1 MAYIINRWDS
11 TEVAIIQD
19 GTVYQGLDVKLIGK
33 NYAGYGE
40 IQNENTLHLLENFAR
55 ATEPPN
61 AIRGQIW
68 YDTANKKIKF
78 YTGDATVSGEKT
90 WKIAGG
96 TEYAAAAPL
105 NPTDG
110 DLWFNTETD
119 QLNIRNGTDWLTI
132 GPQSAGSGLTQMVSR
147 EVLGTD
153 RATPHAI
160 IAATV
165 DTEVVYIVSND
176 ADFILREDDPNSVIA
191 GFTKIKR
198 GITFQSTDA
207 VTGVSADND
216 TSGFALWGTASSALR
231 LGQYTPND
239 FILKE
244 DAGNIFLDDGF
255 TVGNGQDLKIAIET
269 GINPVIEAQTGPAIY
284 FRVKAGSGSAN
295 PMAITNTGLIPGN
308 PTATPIFDIGSV
320 NGLWK
325 NIYANRLIGVADNAD
340 RLLTGAVNNVPQY
353 SQASVISS
361 VNTIVVRDASQAV
374 YASAYKG
381 GAADTALK
389 LANPVSINNV
399 PFDGSINITVA
410 DTTKLPTAGGSMTGA
425 LVLPASLQVTIPA
438 VIDPITQE
446 VITPARVESVTY
458 PSADQ
463 HAAPKKYVDD
473 KFGQGGLLGVASGGT
488 GASTDT
494 GARSNLNV
502 PKRDGTDA
510 TGTWNINIGPSAGGV
525 GGTAAVATKATNMAG
540 GLQGSISYQQGPDT
554 SIMLGIGAVGQ
565 VLIST
570 GSVPEWKNIGD
581 LATGAA
587 ALVAVAN
594 KQTDIGT
601 FYPTFVNA
609 LSGNAGI
616 CVDSDLY
623 TYSTNTNTLTVKNLN
638 ATVSIVGDIYANNG
652 TGIVLENG
660 TDGFDAVFTGRVNG
674 TADEL
679 TTARTITLTGAVTS
693 QAIPFDGSA
702 DIQIPVTLPSSFS
715 IELGTNTTGNYVKEL
730 VAGSYVVLKESS
742 NPYVPGEGDT
752 ISIEVDATD
761 SATNSTIVARDGV
774 GNFSANI
781 ISATEFSGVATSAKY
796 ADLAE
801 KYLADAD
808 YEPGTV
814 VCIGGDAE
822 VTATIFG
829 DRALGVVS
837 TAPAFMMNRD
847 LEGGIYIALKGRV
860 PCKVIGAVRKG
871 QRLVATNNGY
881 AVAGVPHS
889 NDVFAIALESS
900 TDTGVKVIEVAVL

>member
-78 YTGDATVSGEKT
+78 YTGDATLSGEKT

-132 GPQSAGSGLTQMVSR
+132 GPQSAGTGLTQMVSR

-176 ADFILREDDPNSVIA
+176 ADFILREDDPNSVIT

-231 LGQYTPND
+231 LGQYTSDD

-284 FRVKAGSGSAN
+284 FRVKSGSGSAN
-295 PMAITNTGLIPGN
+295 PVAVTNTGLIPGN
-308 PTATPIFDIGSV
+308 PTSTAIFDIGSV
-320 NGLWK
+320 NRLWN
-325 NIYANRLIGVADNAD
+325 NIYANKLVGIADKAD
-340 RLLTGAVNNVPQY
+340 TLLTGAVNNVPQY
-353 SQASVISS
+353 SQASVVSAN
-361 VNTIVVRDASQAV
+361 NTIVVRDATQAI

-381 GAADTALK
+381 GSADTALK
-389 LANPVSINNV
+389 LASPVSINGT

-410 DTTKLPTAGGSMTGA
+410 DTTKLPTTGGTMTGA
-425 LVLPASLQVTIPA
+425 LTLPTSVAST
-438 VIDPITQE
+438 
-446 VITPARVESVTY
+446 TY

-463 HAAPKKYVDD
+463 HAVPKKYVDD

-488 GASTDT
+488 GSSTDT

-510 TGTWNINIGPSAGGV
+510 TGTWNINIGPNANGI

-540 GLQGSISYQQGPDT
+540 GLQGSISYQQGPDS
-554 SIMLGIGAVGQ
+554 SIMLGIGGAGQ

-587 ALVAVAN
+587 ALIAIAD
-594 KQTDIGT
+594 KQTDVGT
-601 FYPTFVNA
+601 FYPTFVNT
-609 LSGNAGI
+609 LSGNTGL
-616 CVDSDLY
+616 CVDSNLY
-623 TYSTNTNTLTVKNLN
+623 TYSPNTNTLTVKNLN
-638 ATVSIVGDIYANNG
+638 ATDSIVGDIYANNG
-652 TGIVLENG
+652 TGKVLENG

-674 TADEL
+674 TADKL
-679 TTARTITLTGAVTS
+679 TTSRTITLTGSVTS
-693 QAIPFDGSA
+693 QAIPFDGSQ
-702 DIQIPVTLPSSFS
+702 DISIPVTLPTLFS
-715 IELGTNTTGNYVKEL
+715 IELGTNTTGNYIKEL
-730 VAGSYVVLKESS
+730 VAGSYVSLKESS

-752 ISIEVDATD
+752 VAIEIDATD
-761 SATNSTIVARDGV
+761 SATNNTIVARDGN
-774 GNFSANI
+774 GSFDANI
-781 ISATEFSGVATSAKY
+781 ITANEFAGVATSAKY

-801 KYLADAD
+801 KYLPDAD
-808 YEPGTV
+808 YEPGVV
-814 VCIGGDAE
+814 VCIGGAAE
-822 VTATIFG
+822 VTAAVFG

-860 PCKVIGAVRKG
+860 PCKVVGAVRKG
-871 QRLVATNNGY
+871 QRLVATDNGY
-881 AVAGVPHS
+881 AVACAPNS
-889 NDVFAIALESS
+889 TDVFAIALESS
-900 TDTGVKVIEVAVL
+900 DDTGVKVIEVAVL

>member
-78 YTGDATVSGEKT
+78 YTGDATISGEKT

-176 ADFILREDDPNSVIA
+176 ADFILREDDPNSVIS

-239 FILKE
+239 FILKA
-244 DAGNIFLDDGF
+244 DAGNIFLDEGF

-284 FRVKAGSGSAN
+284 FRVKSGSGSTN
-295 PMAITNTGLIPGN
+295 PLAVTNTGLIPGN
-308 PTATPIFDIGSV
+308 PTATPVFDIGSV
-320 NGLWK
+320 NRLWN
-325 NIYANRLIGVADNAD
+325 NIYANRLIGIADNAN

-353 SQASVISS
+353 SQASVLSS
-361 VNTIVVRDASQAV
+361 ADTIVVRDTTQAV

-389 LANPVSINNV
+389 LAFPVNINNV
-399 PFDGSINITVA
+399 PFDGSINITVSDA
-410 DTTKLPTAGGSMTGA
+410 TKLPLTGGTMTGA
-425 LVLPASLQVTIPA
+425 LVLPTTVA
-438 VIDPITQE
+438 
-446 VITPARVESVTY
+446 SVTY
-458 PSADQ
+458 PSAAQ
-463 HAAPKKYVDD
+463 HAVPKKYVDD
-473 KFGQGGLLGVASGGT
+473 KFGVAGLLGVASGGT
-488 GASTDT
+488 GASTDA

-502 PKRDGTDA
+502 PSRSGADA
-510 TGTWNINIGPSAGGV
+510 TGTWNINIGPTAGGI
-525 GGTAAVATKATNMAG
+525 GGTAAVATKATNMSG

-554 SIMLGIGAVGQ
+554 SIMLGIGAAGQ
-565 VLIST
+565 ALIST
-570 GSVPEWKNIGD
+570 GSVPEWKNVSD

-594 KQTDIGT
+594 KQTDVGT
-601 FYPTFVNA
+601 FYPTFVNS
-609 LSGNAGI
+609 LSGNSGI
-616 CVDSDLY
+616 CVDSDLL
-623 TYSTNTNTLTVKNLN
+623 TYSPNTNTLTVKNLN
-638 ATVSIVGDIYANNG
+638 ATESIVGDIYANNG
-652 TGIVLENG
+652 TGKVLENG
-660 TDGFDAVFTGRVNG
+660 TDGFDATFTGRVIG

-679 TTARTITLTGAVTS
+679 TNARTFMLTGAVNS
-693 QAIPFDGSA
+693 QAISFNGSA
-702 DIQIPVTLPSSFS
+702 NIEIPTTLPNTFS
-715 IELGTNTTGNYVKEL
+715 IELGTNTSGNYVKQL
-730 VAGSYVVLKESS
+730 AAGSYVVLREGS
-742 NPYVPGEGDT
+742 NPYIPGEGDI
-752 ISIEVDATD
+752 ISVEIDATD
-761 SATNSTIVARDGV
+761 SNTNSTIVARDGV
-774 GNFSANI
+774 GSFSANI
-781 ISATEFSGVATSAKY
+781 ITATEFSGVATSARY

-801 KYLADAD
+801 KYLPDAN
-808 YEPGTV
+808 YESGTV

-822 VTATIFG
+822 VTATVYG

-847 LEGGIYIALKGRV
+847 LDGGTYIALKGRV
-860 PCKVIGAVRKG
+860 PCKVIGAVKKG
-871 QRLVATNNGY
+871 QRLVATDNGY
-881 AVAGVPHS
+881 AMAAVPNS
-889 NDVFAIALESS
+889 ADVFAIALESS
-900 TDTGVKVIEVAVL
+900 NNTDIKVIEVAVL

>member
-165 DTEVVYIVSND
+165 DTQVVYIISND
-176 ADFILREDDPNSVIA
+176 ADFILREDDPNSAIT

-231 LGQYTPND
+231 LGQYTPDD

-284 FRVKAGSGSAN
+284 FRVKSGSSSAN
-295 PMAITNTGLIPGN
+295 PLAVTNTGLIPGN
-308 PTATPIFDIGSV
+308 PTSTPVFDIGSV
-320 NGLWK
+320 NRLWN
-325 NIYANRLIGVADNAD
+325 NIYANRLIGVADNAS

-361 VNTIVVRDASQAV
+361 ENTIVVRDSNQAV

-389 LANPVSINNV
+389 LASPANINNV
-399 PFDGSINITVA
+399 PFDGSINITIS
-410 DTTKLPTAGGSMTGA
+410 DSTKIPLSGGTMTGA
-425 LVLPASLQVTIPA
+425 LVLPTSVASVN
-438 VIDPITQE
+438 
-446 VITPARVESVTY
+446 Y

-463 HAAPKKYVDD
+463 HAVPKKYVDD
-473 KFGQGGLLGVASGGT
+473 KFGVAGLLGVSSGGT

-502 PKRDGTDA
+502 PSRSGADA
-510 TGTWNINIGPSAGGV
+510 TGTWNINIGPTAGGV
-525 GGTAAVATKATNMAG
+525 GGTAAVATKAVNMAG

-594 KQTDIGT
+594 KQTDVGT
-601 FYPTFVNA
+601 FYPTFVNS
-609 LSGNAGI
+609 LSGNSGI
-616 CVDSDLY
+616 CVDSDLF
-623 TYSTNTNTLTVKNLN
+623 TYSPNTNTLTVKNIN
-638 ATVSIVGDIYANNG
+638 ATTAIVGDIYANNG
-652 TGIVLENG
+652 TGKVLENG
-660 TDGFDAVFTGRVNG
+660 TDGFDATFTGRVIG

-679 TTARTITLTGAVTS
+679 TTARTFSLTGAITS
-693 QAIPFDGSA
+693 QAIPFDGSQN
-702 DIQIPVTLPSSFS
+702 IEIPTTLPGTFS
-715 IELGTNTTGNYVKEL
+715 IDLGTNTSGNYVKAL
-730 VAGSYVVLKESS
+730 VAGSYVVLKEASS
-742 NPYVPGEGDT
+742 AYVPGEGDT
-752 ISIEVDATD
+752 VTVEIDATD
-761 SATNSTIVARDGV
+761 SNTNGTIVARDGN
-774 GNFSANI
+774 GSFYANVI
-781 ISATEFSGVATSAKY
+781 TANEFAGTATSARY

-801 KYLADAD
+801 KYLADAE
-808 YEPGTV
+808 YAPGTV
-814 VCIGGDAE
+814 VCVGGDAE
-822 VTATIFG
+822 VTATVYG

-847 LEGGIYIALKGRV
+847 LEGGTYIALKGRV

-871 QRLVATNNGY
+871 QRLVATDNGY
-881 AVAGVPHS
+881 AMAAALNS
-889 NDVFAIALESS
+889 TDVFAIALESS
-900 TDTGVKVIEVAVL
+900 NDTDVKVIEVVVL

>member
-165 DTEVVYIVSND
+165 DTEVVYVISND
-176 ADFILREDDPNSVIA
+176 ADFTLREDDPNSVIT

-231 LGQYTPND
+231 LGQYTPDD

-284 FRVKAGSGSAN
+284 FRVKAGSSSAN
-295 PMAITNTGLIPGN
+295 PMAVTNTGLIPGN

-320 NGLWK
+320 NRLWK
-325 NIYANRLIGVADNAD
+325 DIYANRLIGVADNAN

-361 VNTIVVRDASQAV
+361 ANTIVVRDANQAV

-389 LANPVSINNV
+389 LASPVSINGT

-410 DTTKLPTAGGSMTGA
+410 DTTKIPLTGGTMTGA
-425 LVLPASLQVTIPA
+425 LVLPTTVA
-438 VIDPITQE
+438 
-446 VITPARVESVTY
+446 SVTY

-488 GASTDT
+488 GASTDAS
-494 GARSNLNV
+494 ARSNLNV
-502 PKRDGTDA
+502 PRRDGTDA
-510 TGTWNINIGPSAGGV
+510 TGTWNINIGPNSGGV
-525 GGTAAVATKATNMAG
+525 GGTAAVATRALNMSG
-540 GLQGSISYQQGPDT
+540 GLQGSISYQQGPNT

-594 KQTDIGT
+594 KQTDVGT

-609 LSGNAGI
+609 LSGNVGV

-623 TYSTNTNTLTVKNLN
+623 TYSPNTNTLTVRNLN
-638 ATVSIVGDIYANNG
+638 ATASIVGDIYANNG
-652 TGIVLENG
+652 TGKVLENG

-674 TADEL
+674 TADKL
-679 TTARTITLTGAVTS
+679 TTSRTITITGSVTS

-702 DIQIPVTLPSSFS
+702 NIQIPVTLPSSFS
-715 IELGTNTTGNYVKEL
+715 IELGTNTSGNYVKEL
-730 VAGSYVVLKESS
+730 VAGSYVVLRESS

-752 ISIEVDATD
+752 ISLSVNATE
-761 SATNSTIVARDGV
+761 SATASTIVARDGV
-774 GNFSANI
+774 GNFSANV

-801 KYLADAD
+801 KYLPDTN

-900 TDTGVKVIEVAVL
+900 TDTGVKIIEVAVL